1 MVMRIKEGEKGQIKL
16 VINCHVSSSQ
26 NNFVYRTYFPPLE
39 PFKTPKKPYT
49 KPIGKPIRK
58 PFRKPITEPIGEP
71 FGKPTSKPFAK
82 LIREPIWLTVLGN
95 ELTALTKNKLKK
107 SCTVGKKAVSLGTK
121 DKHMT
126 RTQDLN
132 TVIGKDCSCNQSPT
146 LRAKLIS
153 VGKFKSILEVT
164 ATMYNRAQ
172 WSNAYVGQ
180 KITLDNSIIH
190 NMYFS

>member
-1 MVMRIKEGEKGQIKL
+1 MAKRSGK
-16 VINCHVSSSQ
+16 Q
-26 NNFVYRTYFPPLE
+26 N
-39 PFKTPKKPYT
+39 
-49 KPIGKPIRK
+49 
-58 PFRKPITEPIGEP
+58 
-71 FGKPTSKPFAK
+71 PT
-82 LIREPIWLTVLGN
+82 T
-95 ELTALTKNKLKK
+95 LTKNELKK

-121 DKHMT
+121 DKQMT
-126 RTQDLN
+126 HTQDLN

-153 VGKFKSILEVT
+153 VGHHRSILEVT

-180 KITLDNSIIH
+180 KIILDNSIIH

>member
-1 MVMRIKEGEKGQIKL
+1 MENWL
-16 VINCHVSSSQ
+16 ANW
-26 NNFVYRTYFPPLE
+26 
-39 PFKTPKKPYT
+39 
-49 KPIGKPIRK
+49 
-58 PFRKPITEPIGEP
+58 
-71 FGKPTSKPFAK
+71 FGKQNPAT
-82 LIREPIWLTVLGN
+82 
-95 ELTALTKNKLKK
+95 LTKNKLKK

-121 DKHMT
+121 DKGMT
-126 RTQDLN
+126 HTQDLN

-164 ATMYNRAQ
+164 ATMYSRAQ

-190 NMYFS
+190 NMYFF